1 MKRDKNI
8 IPLSQDHHLGLLSGW
23 KIKQGIKKNIS
34 YERIKNYIN
43 YHWDNSQSFH
53 FDEEEK
59 ILFPYSDDELTQ
71 RAIDEHK
78 EIRELLKTL
87 NEVEDFEL
95 LMLYADKVTEHIRFE
110 ERVLFPH
117 LENILTE
124 EQLAEVGKKLN
135 EIHHHAEDE
144 YHDEFWK

>member
-8 IPLSQDHHLGLLSGW
+8 VPLSQDHHFGLLSGW

-59 ILFPYSDDELTQ
+59 ILFLYSDDELTQ

>member
-1 MKRDKNI
+1 MKIDKNI
-8 IPLSQDHHLGLLSGW
+8 IPLSQDHHFGLLSGW

-71 RAIDEHK
+71 RALDEHK

-95 LMLYADKVTEHIRFE
+95 LTLYADKVTEHIRFE

>member
-8 IPLSQDHHLGLLSGW
+8 VPLSQDHYFGLLSGW

-59 ILFPYSDDELTQ
+59 ILFPYSNDELTQ
-71 RAIDEHK
+71 RALDEHK

-95 LMLYADKVTEHIRFE
+95 LTLYADKVTEHIRFE

-124 EQLAEVGKKLN
+124 EQLAEVGKRLN

>member
-8 IPLSQDHHLGLLSGW
+8 VPLSQDHHFGLLSGW

-59 ILFPYSDDELTQ
+59 ILFPYSNDELTQ
-71 RAIDEHK
+71 RALDEHK

-95 LMLYADKVTEHIRFE
+95 LTLYADKVTEHIRFE

-117 LENILTE
+117 MENILTE

>member
-8 IPLSQDHHLGLLSGW
+8 VPLSQDRHFGLLSGW

-71 RAIDEHK
+71 RALDEHK

-95 LMLYADKVTEHIRFE
+95 LTLYADKVTEHIRFE

-124 EQLAEVGKKLN
+124 EQLAEVGKRLN

>member
-8 IPLSQDHHLGLLSGW
+8 VPLSQDHHFGLLSGW

-71 RAIDEHK
+71 RALDEHK

-87 NEVEDFEL
+87 NKVEDFEL
-95 LMLYADKVTEHIRFE
+95 LILYADKVTEHIRFE

>member
-8 IPLSQDHHLGLLSGW
+8 VPLSQDHHFGLLSGW

-71 RAIDEHK
+71 RALDEHK

-87 NEVEDFEL
+87 NEVEAFEL
-95 LMLYADKVTEHIRFE
+95 LTLYADKVTEHIRFE

>member
-8 IPLSQDHHLGLLSGW
+8 VPLSQDHNSGLLSGW

-71 RAIDEHK
+71 RALDEHK

-95 LMLYADKVTEHIRFE
+95 LTLYADKVTEHIRFE

>member
-1 MKRDKNI
+1 V
-8 IPLSQDHHLGLLSGW
+8 PLSQDHHFGLLSGW

-71 RAIDEHK
+71 RALDEHK

-95 LMLYADKVTEHIRFE
+95 LTLYADKVTEHIRFE

-144 YHDEFWK
+144 YDDEFWK

>member
-8 IPLSQDHHLGLLSGW
+8 IPLSQDHHFGLLSGW

-71 RAIDEHK
+71 RALDEQ
-78 EIRELLKTL
+78 
-87 NEVEDFEL
+87 
-95 LMLYADKVTEHIRFE
+95 KVTPKQ
-110 ERVLFPH
+110 V
-117 LENILTE
+117 
-124 EQLAEVGKKLN
+124 
-135 EIHHHAEDE
+135 
-144 YHDEFWK
+144 

>member
-1 MKRDKNI
+1 MVFLFN
-8 IPLSQDHHLGLLSGW
+8 LSGW

-71 RAIDEHK
+71 RALDEHK
-78 EIRELLKTL
+78 EIRELLKAL

-95 LMLYADKVTEHIRFE
+95 LTLYADKVTEPIRFE

>member
-1 MKRDKNI
+1 MNRDKNI
-8 IPLSQDHHLGLLSGW
+8 VPLSQDHHVGLLSGW

-71 RAIDEHK
+71 RALDEHK

-95 LMLYADKVTEHIRFE
+95 LTLYADKVTEHIRFE

-124 EQLAEVGKKLN
+124 EQLTEVGKKLN

>member
-1 MKRDKNI
+1 LVFLFN
-8 IPLSQDHHLGLLSGW
+8 LSGW

-71 RAIDEHK
+71 RALDEHK
-78 EIRELLKTL
+78 EIRELLKAL

-95 LMLYADKVTEHIRFE
+95 LTLYADKVTEHIRFE

>member
-8 IPLSQDHHLGLLSGW
+8 VPLSQDHHFGLLSGW

-59 ILFPYSDDELTQ
+59 ILLRGKFSLKMKLKLT
-71 RAIDEHK
+71 IL
-78 EIRELLKTL
+78 I
-87 NEVEDFEL
+87 
-95 LMLYADKVTEHIRFE
+95 LM
-110 ERVLFPH
+110 
-117 LENILTE
+117 
-124 EQLAEVGKKLN
+124 KL
-135 EIHHHAEDE
+135 
-144 YHDEFWK
+144 

>member
-1 MKRDKNI
+1 MKRDKKI
-8 IPLSQDHHLGLLSGW
+8 IPLSQDHHFGLLSGW

-71 RAIDEHK
+71 RALDEHK

-95 LMLYADKVTEHIRFE
+95 LTLYADKVTEHIRFE

>member
-1 MKRDKNI
+1 MKSDKNI
-8 IPLSQDHHLGLLSGW
+8 VPLSQDHHFGLLSGW

-71 RAIDEHK
+71 RALDEHK

-95 LMLYADKVTEHIRFE
+95 LTLYADKVTEHIRFE

>member
-8 IPLSQDHHLGLLSGW
+8 VPLSQDHHFGLLSGW

-59 ILFPYSDDELTQ
+59 ILFPYSNDELTQ
-71 RAIDEHK
+71 RALDEHK
-78 EIRELLKTL
+78 EIREL
-87 NEVEDFEL
+87 
-95 LMLYADKVTEHIRFE
+95 LYADKVTEHIRFE

-124 EQLAEVGKKLN
+124 EQLAEVGKRLN

>member
-8 IPLSQDHHLGLLSGW
+8 VPLSQDHHFGLLSGW

-34 YERIKNYIN
+34 YERIKKYIN

-71 RAIDEHK
+71 RALDEHK
-78 EIRELLKTL
+78 EIRKLLKTL

-95 LMLYADKVTEHIRFE
+95 LTLYADKVTEHIRFE

-135 EIHHHAEDE
+135 EIHHYAEDE

>member
-8 IPLSQDHHLGLLSGW
+8 IPLSQDHHFGLLSGW

-71 RAIDEHK
+71 RALDEHK

-95 LMLYADKVTEHIRFE
+95 LTLYADKVTERVRFE

-124 EQLAEVGKKLN
+124 EQLTEVGKKLN

>member
-1 MKRDKNI
+1 MKGRK
-8 IPLSQDHHLGLLSGW
+8 SC
-23 KIKQGIKKNIS
+23 
-34 YERIKNYIN
+34 
-43 YHWDNSQSFH
+43 
-53 FDEEEK
+53 
-59 ILFPYSDDELTQ
+59 SDDELTQ
-71 RAIDEHK
+71 RALDEHK

-95 LMLYADKVTEHIRFE
+95 LTLYADKVTEHIRFE

-124 EQLAEVGKKLN
+124 EQLAEVGKRLN

>member
-1 MKRDKNI
+1 MVFLFN
-8 IPLSQDHHLGLLSGW
+8 LSGW

-71 RAIDEHK
+71 RALDEHK

-95 LMLYADKVTEHIRFE
+95 LTLYADKVTEHIRFE

>member
-1 MKRDKNI
+1 MVFLFN
-8 IPLSQDHHLGLLSGW
+8 LSGW

-71 RAIDEHK
+71 RALDEHK
-78 EIRELLKTL
+78 EIRELLKAL

-95 LMLYADKVTEHIRFE
+95 LTLYADKVTEHIRFE

>member
-8 IPLSQDHHLGLLSGW
+8 VPLSQDHHFGLLSGW

-59 ILFPYSDDELTQ
+59 ILFPYSNDELTQ
-71 RAIDEHK
+71 RALDEHK

-95 LMLYADKVTEHIRFE
+95 L
-110 ERVLFPH
+110 
-117 LENILTE
+117 
-124 EQLAEVGKKLN
+124 Q
-135 EIHHHAEDE
+135 
-144 YHDEFWK
+144 

>member
-8 IPLSQDHHLGLLSGW
+8 IPLSQAHHFGLLSGW

-71 RAIDEHK
+71 RALDEHK

-95 LMLYADKVTEHIRFE
+95 LTLYADKVTEHIRFE

-124 EQLAEVGKKLN
+124 EQLAEVGKRLN